1 MKTIVVGASPDRLGT
16 DRRGASLG
24 TGLPAPC
31 SMSAVEYQ
39 TFAGVQK

>member
-24 TGLPAPC
+24 TGLPALC
-31 SMSAVEYQ
+31 SMSVGEHE
-39 TFAGVQK
+39 TFAGVGL